1 MATFPVL
8 KTGVV
13 MQYPASSTIRYSNLR
28 VQFVDGFEQRYR
40 DYATP
45 LHEWVIRLNL
55 LDEAEIQSLE
65 QFFSDQQGQFES
77 FVFVD
82 PKDNVTYPDC
92 SLIIDDLDLML
103 DGEMRSKTSV
113 VVRENRS

>member
-55 LDEAEIQSLE
+55 LDEPDRETVGIRGSLRGACQQIRFE
-65 QFFSDQQGQFES
+65 TLSDGI
-77 FVFVD
+77 
-82 PKDNVTYPDC
+82 Y
-92 SLIIDDLDLML
+92 
-103 DGEMRSKTSV
+103 
-113 VVRENRS
+113 